1 MSSEIST
8 PHPTTDLLAEL
19 KWRGMYHDAMPGTAE
34 HLASAAPVS
43 GYIGFDPTA
52 ASLHIGN
59 LATIMLLVHLQRAG
73 HRPVALV
80 GGATGM
86 IGDPSGKSAERN
98 LLDETT
104 LRHNQAGI
112 QAQLEK
118 FLDFSEGPT
127 GALVVNNYDW
137 FKGFGFLGFLR
148 EVGKHLTVNYMM
160 AKDSVKR
167 RIGDVFD
174 REFASRL
181 VKGYIDGKVANFKST
196 ADDLMAA
203 IEAKDFI
210 LAAKL
215 GIKLKEM
222 KESEN
227 ADFIS
232 LFKED
237 IKKAGLA
244 IQAEKADKIEGIS
257 YTEFS
262 YQLLQGYDFVH
273 LNKTLGC
280 TLQMGASDQW
290 GNITTGTELIRRV
303 ANAEGTEAKAYALTG
318 QLITKADGTKYGKSE
333 TGTVWLDP
341 TLTSPYQFY
350 QFFLRAEDADAPR
363 LIRVFTLLN
372 KEEIEAIE
380 AEHAKNPGL
389 KTLQKALA
397 KDVTIRVHSEAA
409 YEAAL
414 AASEVLFGK
423 GGDLTTLSESMLL
436 DAFAG
441 LPHLRVPRADTAD
454 MNVAVLLSEATNKQI
469 LPSRGETRKLVQ
481 SNGLS
486 TNGTKLTSPD
496 TLVAELP
503 LLHDKYLVVKKG
515 KKDYFLVE
523 LV

>member
-1 MSSEIST
+1 MSLI
-8 PHPTTDLLAEL
+8 DEL
-19 KWRGMYHDAMPGTAE
+19 TWRGMFHDAMPGTAE
-34 HLASAAPVS
+34 HLAAHAPIT

-73 HRPVALV
+73 HRPLALV

-137 FKGFGFLGFLR
+137 FKNFGFLDFLR

-167 RIGDVFD
+167 RIGGS
-174 REFASRL
+174 E
-181 VKGYIDGKVANFKST
+181 DGSDT
-196 ADDLMAA
+196 
-203 IEAKDFI
+203 
-210 LAAKL
+210 
-215 GIKLKEM
+215 
-222 KESEN
+222 S
-227 ADFIS
+227 
-232 LFKED
+232 
-237 IKKAGLA
+237 
-244 IQAEKADKIEGIS
+244 GIS

-273 LNKTLGC
+273 LNKTLNC

-290 GNITTGTELIRRV
+290 GNITTGTELIRRL
-303 ANAEGTEAKAYALTG
+303 ANADEREAKAYALTG

-341 TLTSPYQFY
+341 NLTSPYQFY
-350 QFFLRAEDADAPR
+350 QFFLNAADADAPR
-363 LIRVFTLLN
+363 LIRVFTLLSQ
-372 KEEIEAIE
+372 EEIEALE
-380 AEHAKNPGL
+380 AEHALNPGL

-397 KDVTIRVHSEAA
+397 KDVTIRVHSQAA
-409 YEAAL
+409 YEAAA

-423 GGDLTTLSESMLL
+423 GELSSLTESELIG
-436 DAFAG
+436 AFAG
-441 LPHLRVPRADTAD
+441 LFHFRISRAEIAD
-454 MNVAVLLSEATNKQI
+454 QNVTVLLSDTTDKQI
-469 LPSRGETRKLVQ
+469 LSSRGEARKLVQ

-486 TNGTKLTSPD
+486 INGTKLTSPD
-496 TLVAELP
+496 TLVSELP
-503 LLHDKYLVVKKG
+503 VLLSKYLVVKKG
-515 KKDYFLVE
+515 KRDYFLVE

>member
-1 MSSEIST
+1 
-8 PHPTTDLLAEL
+8 
-19 KWRGMYHDAMPGTAE
+19 MYHDAMPGTAD
-34 HLASAAPVS
+34 HLATNAPVT

-104 LRHNQAGI
+104 LRANQAGI

-118 FLDFSEGPT
+118 FLVFDDSPT

-137 FKGFGFLGFLR
+137 FKNFGFLDFLR

-167 RIGDVFD
+167 RIGG
-174 REFASRL
+174 E
-181 VKGYIDGKVANFKST
+181 DGDTGS
-196 ADDLMAA
+196 
-203 IEAKDFI
+203 
-210 LAAKL
+210 
-215 GIKLKEM
+215 
-222 KESEN
+222 
-227 ADFIS
+227 
-232 LFKED
+232 
-237 IKKAGLA
+237 
-244 IQAEKADKIEGIS
+244 GIS

-273 LNKTLGC
+273 LHRTLGC

-290 GNITTGTELIRRV
+290 GNITTGTELIRRLG
-303 ANAEGTEAKAYALTG
+303 AEASAAGTGPAAAQPSPAKAYALTG

-341 TLTSPYQFY
+341 ALTSPYQFY

-363 LIRVFTLLN
+363 LIRVFTLLP
-372 KEEIEAIE
+372 EAEILAIE
-380 AEHAKNPGL
+380 AEHARNPGL

-397 KDVTIRVHSEAA
+397 ADVTTRVHSA
-409 YEAAL
+409 AAL
-414 AASEVLFGK
+414 AAAAAASQVLFG
-423 GGDLTTLSESMLL
+423 GGDLLALDESTLL
-436 DAFAG
+436 DVFAG
-441 LPHLRVPRADTAD
+441 EPRLRVPRAEAAGLT
-454 MNVAVLLSEATNKQI
+454 VAVLLSEATNQQI
-469 LPSRGETRKLVQ
+469 LPSRGEVRKLVQ
-481 SNGLS
+481 ANGLS
-486 TNGTKLTSPD
+486 INREKVASSD
-496 TLVAELP
+496 TLVSDLV
-503 LLHDKYLVVKKG
+503 LLHDKYLVVQKG
-515 KKDYFLVE
+515 KRNYFLIE

>member
-1 MSSEIST
+1 MSSETST
-8 PHPTTDLLAEL
+8 PHPAPTDLLAEL

-104 LRHNQAGI
+104 LRANQAGI
-112 QAQLEK
+112 RAQLEK
-118 FLDFSEGPT
+118 FLEFNDSPT
-127 GALVVNNYDW
+127 GAVLVNNYDW
-137 FKGFGFLGFLR
+137 FKDFSFLGFLR
-148 EVGKHLTVNYMM
+148 DVGKHLTVNYMM

-167 RIGDVFD
+167 RISG
-174 REFASRL
+174 
-181 VKGYIDGKVANFKST
+181 N
-196 ADDLMAA
+196 
-203 IEAKDFI
+203 
-210 LAAKL
+210 
-215 GIKLKEM
+215 
-222 KESEN
+222 
-227 ADFIS
+227 
-232 LFKED
+232 ED
-237 IKKAGLA
+237 TGS
-244 IQAEKADKIEGIS
+244 DGIS

-262 YQLLQGYDFVH
+262 YQLLQGYDFFH
-273 LNKTLGC
+273 LYKNLNC

-290 GNITTGTELIRRV
+290 GNITTGTELIRRL
-303 ANAEGTEAKAYALTG
+303 GGPDDKAYALTG

-341 TLTSPYQFY
+341 ALTSPYQFY

-363 LIRVFTLLN
+363 LIRVFTLLSQP
-372 KEEIEAIE
+372 EIEAIE
-380 AEHAKNPGL
+380 AEHAKDPGL

-409 YEAAL
+409 YKIAVAT
-414 AASEVLFGK
+414 SEVLFG
-423 GGDLTTLSESMLL
+423 GGDLAALDEATLVGMFTSI
-436 DAFAG
+436 
-441 LPHLRVPRADTAD
+441 PHLRVPRAEAEALT
-454 MNVAVLLSEATNKQI
+454 VAVLLSEATDKKI
-469 LPSRGETRKLVQ
+469 LPSRGEVRKLIQ
-481 SNGLS
+481 ANGLS
-486 TNGTKLTSPD
+486 VNGTKLTTPE
-496 TLVAELP
+496 TPVAELP

-515 KKDYFLVE
+515 KNFFLVE
-523 LV
+523 LS

>member
-1 MSSEIST
+1 MPLIE
-8 PHPTTDLLAEL
+8 EL
-19 KWRGMYHDAMPGTAE
+19 TWRGMYHDSMPGTAE
-34 HLASAAPVS
+34 HLATNAPIT

-98 LLDETT
+98 LLDEAT

-137 FKGFGFLGFLR
+137 FKEIGFLGFLR

-167 RIGDVFD
+167 RIGG
-174 REFASRL
+174 EE
-181 VKGYIDGKVANFKST
+181 GN
-196 ADDLMAA
+196 
-203 IEAKDFI
+203 
-210 LAAKL
+210 
-215 GIKLKEM
+215 
-222 KESEN
+222 ES
-227 ADFIS
+227 S
-232 LFKED
+232 
-237 IKKAGLA
+237 
-244 IQAEKADKIEGIS
+244 GIS

-273 LNKTLGC
+273 LNKTLNC

-290 GNITTGTELIRRV
+290 GNITTGTELIRRL
-303 ANAEGTEAKAYALTG
+303 ANAETEASAAADSHSGTQLSHSKAYALTG

-350 QFFLRAEDADAPR
+350 QFFLNSADADAPR
-363 LIRVFTLLN
+363 LIRVFTLLS
-372 KEEIEAIE
+372 EPEILAIE
-380 AEHAKNPGL
+380 AEHAAAPHL
-389 KTLQKALA
+389 RTLQKALA
-397 KDVTIRVHSEAA
+397 ADVTTRVHSAEATEAA
-409 YEAAL
+409 I
-414 AASEVLFGK
+414 AASQVLFG
-423 GGDLTTLSESMLL
+423 GGDLASLDESTLL
-436 DAFAG
+436 DVFAG
-441 LPHLRVPRADTAD
+441 VPHLRVLRDEMTELNAATF
-454 MNVAVLLSEATNKQI
+454 LSDFTLHKIFPSKGEA
-469 LPSRGETRKLVQ
+469 RKMIQAGGV
-481 SNGLS
+481 SINRE
-486 TNGTKLTSPD
+486 KVTSPD
-496 TLVAELP
+496 APVSALQHLAG
-503 LLHDKYLVVKKG
+503 KYLVVQKG
-515 KKDYFLVE
+515 KKNYFLVE

>member
-1 MSSEIST
+1 MSLIE
-8 PHPTTDLLAEL
+8 EL
-19 KWRGMYHDAMPGTAE
+19 TWRGMFHDAMPGTAE
-34 HLASAAPVS
+34 HLAAHAPVT

-98 LLDETT
+98 LLDEAT

-118 FLDFSEGPT
+118 FLDFSERPT

-137 FKGFGFLGFLR
+137 FKNFGFLDFLR

-167 RIGDVFD
+167 RIGGG
-174 REFASRL
+174 E
-181 VKGYIDGKVANFKST
+181 DGGDS
-196 ADDLMAA
+196 
-203 IEAKDFI
+203 
-210 LAAKL
+210 
-215 GIKLKEM
+215 
-222 KESEN
+222 S
-227 ADFIS
+227 
-232 LFKED
+232 
-237 IKKAGLA
+237 
-244 IQAEKADKIEGIS
+244 GIS

-290 GNITTGTELIRRV
+290 GNITTGTELIRRL
-303 ANAEGTEAKAYALTG
+303 ANADEREAKAYALTG

-341 TLTSPYQFY
+341 KLTSPYQFY
-350 QFFLRAEDADAPR
+350 QFFFKATDADAPR
-363 LIRVFTLLN
+363 LIRVFTLLSQA
-372 KEEIEAIE
+372 EIEELE
-380 AEHAKNPGL
+380 AHEALTPGRRII
-389 KTLQKALA
+389 QKALA
-397 KDVTIRVHSEAA
+397 ADVTTRVHSAEATA
-409 YEAAL
+409 AAIAASQVIFGGGNLAAL
-414 AASEVLFGK
+414 DE
-423 GGDLTTLSESMLL
+423 DTLL
-436 DAFAG
+436 DVFAG
-441 LPHLRVPRADTAD
+441 VPHLRVLRDEMTELNATTF
-454 MNVAVLLSEATNKQI
+454 LSDFTLHKIFPSKGEA
-469 LPSRGETRKLVQ
+469 RKMIAAGGVRV
-481 SNGLS
+481 NRE
-486 TNGTKLTSPD
+486 KITSPD
-496 TLVAELP
+496 APVASLQH
-503 LLHDKYLVVKKG
+503 LAGKYLVVQKG
-515 KKDYFLVE
+515 KNTYFLVE